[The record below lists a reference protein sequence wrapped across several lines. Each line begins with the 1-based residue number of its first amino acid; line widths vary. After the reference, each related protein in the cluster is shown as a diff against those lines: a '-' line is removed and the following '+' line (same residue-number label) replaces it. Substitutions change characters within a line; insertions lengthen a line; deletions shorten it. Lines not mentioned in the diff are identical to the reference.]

1 MATNKFV
8 DADHLSYFKTKLDGT
23 YQGLESG
30 KGLSTNDYTTAE
42 KQKLAG
48 IESGAEVNQN
58 AFGQVLA
65 DNTLLTANVK
75 TAVLTIVPSG
85 SVTVSADASTNKIT
99 IGTTA
104 QVNVIESVKVN
115 NTALTITNK
124 AVNIDLSSYA
134 TKTGSEALTN
144 KTYNGYTLGAACA
157 KAVATTV
164 ASGNTNL
171 ITSGAVY
178 SALQDYA
185 LKTDI
190 SSVYRYKGS
199 VASYSLLP
207 TSGQVAGDIWNVETA
222 DAIHNIKAGDNV
234 AWNGSAWD
242 NLSGI
247 LDLSSYVKQSDI
259 TIITNDEID
268 VMFS

>member
-1 MATNKFV
+1 MATNKLI
-8 DADHLSYFKTKLDGT
+8 DADHLSYFKSKLDT
-23 YQGLESG
+23 AFQSQETG
-30 KGLSTNDYTTAE
+30 KGLSTNDYTNAE
-42 KQKLAG
+42 KTKLAG
-48 IESGAEVNQN
+48 IATGAEVNQN

-65 DNTLLTANVK
+65 DNILLTADGK
-75 TAVLTIVPSG
+75 TAVLTVVGSG
-85 SVTVSADASTNKIT
+85 DVSVSADTNTNKIT
-99 IGTTA
+99 INTTA
-104 QVNVIESVKVN
+104 QANVIESIKVN

-124 AVNIDLSSYA
+124 TVNVDLTAYA
-134 TKTGSEALTN
+134 TKSGSEALTN

-164 ASGNTNL
+164 SSGNTSL

-207 TSGQVAGDIWNVETA
+207 TSGQVTGDIWNVEST
-222 DAIHNIKAGDNV
+222 DATHNIKAGDNV

-268 VMFS
+268 EMFA